1 MTGIDSTLGSVLASR
16 IDTLIEGVGAGARAA
31 AAQTGASARAGDARA
46 AAVGATPLAD
56 AAPPPSAQAILSEVA
71 LTLDAI
77 SRFGG
82 EATPAVMGDT
92 PIWPAPPAI
101 DAPAVSG
108 AGLSTAGPETDANE
122 AAATGSAAAPGGAS
136 SSATTT
142 ATTATSIASSAAA
155 VPVGELAAALEQTVA
170 DSGLF
175 YESHLAQWLAGS
187 YPADALVNEPQARL
201 AGQSAP
207 TLPGWANSA
216 SAGLEPPDGLF
227 GALSSMPVFGSS
239 AAPPS
244 GATLPPRSA
253 AAQLLASTLAEQ
265 ARALASAYS
274 SARQFAGLPAAMAAT
289 DAAHTGAGAL
299 PRAGE
304 TLPGAPASIAASI
317 HPATLP
323 LVRQQLDLLATEQ
336 FRWTGEVWPG
346 TKLDWTIEPERQ
358 RRPGAGGQDE
368 PNEQA
373 WRTRLTL
380 ALPTLGTVDAD
391 LVLTGTQL
399 VVRVQ
404 ASPTGAARLATGG
417 EAFGRRLQAA
427 GIELAGLSIR
437 EVGGAHA
444 ETAASAAQAA
454 TFAYA
459 RTAAAAAADA
469 QAHETSA
476 AAGAATSGAA
486 TASAAGSAAGSAAAA
501 AAAQARRRAPAPP
514 DDLFD
519 DPFDWSGA

>member
-31 AAQTGASARAGDARA
+31 AAQTGASAQTGDARA
-46 AAVGATPLAD
+46 APVGAIPLAD
-56 AAPPPSAQAILSEVA
+56 AAPPPSAQAMLSEVA

-101 DAPAVSG
+101 DAPAESG
-108 AGLSTAGPETDANE
+108 AGLADAGPDLDPNQ
-122 AAATGSAAAPGGAS
+122 AAAAGGAGAPGSAAAS
-136 SSATTT
+136 
-142 ATTATSIASSAAA
+142 TATSAATSAAT
-155 VPVGELAAALEQTVA
+155 VPVGALAAALEQTVA
-170 DSGLF
+170 DTGLF

-201 AGQSAP
+201 AAQFAP
-207 TLPGWANSA
+207 PSPGWANSA
-216 SAGLEPPDGLF
+216 SAGLEPPDAF
-227 GALSSMPVFGSS
+227 FDAWSMPVFGSS
-239 AAPPS
+239 ATPPS
-244 GATLPPRSA
+244 GAVLPPRPA

-265 ARALASAYS
+265 ARAIASAYS
-274 SARQFAGLPAAMAAT
+274 SARQFAGLPAAGAAP

-304 TLPGAPASIAASI
+304 PLPGAPASIAASI
-317 HPATLP
+317 HPATIP

-358 RRPGAGGQDE
+358 RRSGAGEQAE

-437 EVGGAHA
+437 EVGGAQP
-444 ETAASAAQAA
+444 ETAAGAAQAA

-459 RTAAAAAADA
+459 RTAAADAADA
-469 QAHETSA
+469 KAHEASA
-476 AAGAATSGAA
+476 LDGA
-486 TASAAGSAAGSAAAA
+486 TASGAAAAA

-519 DPFDWSGA
+519 DPFDWSGT